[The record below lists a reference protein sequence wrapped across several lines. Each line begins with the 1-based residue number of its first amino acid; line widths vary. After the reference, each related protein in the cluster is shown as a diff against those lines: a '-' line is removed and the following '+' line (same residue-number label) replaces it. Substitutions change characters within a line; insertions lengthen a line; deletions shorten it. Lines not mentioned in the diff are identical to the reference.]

1 MSAYDKTSIQ
11 INRCKRI
18 LELVDTYV
26 DCPTQDYRTALRKAL
41 MEEFEAPAI
50 APPVAAGS
58 VDTPVFQELMRWFRT
73 ACFDPYSNVETKA
86 VHQTRAAIVAHI
98 DAWGAQQREAGLH
111 EGALVSLNNYDAACD
126 EYRKQIAT
134 LTGRAEKAEAEQD
147 TLKESLRLVNEDHGL
162 WMARTHAAE
171 DARDDA
177 LDRIKKL
184 EERVEKLDTLHG
196 ASTA

>member
-1 MSAYDKTSIQ
+1 MSAANLNVGHGYVNPRPDGAKA
-11 INRCKRI
+11 RCGGPGACK
-18 LELVDTYV
+18 V
-26 DCPTQDYRTALRKAL
+26 CQDEKS
-41 MEEFEAPAI
+41 PAI

-58 VDTPVFQELMRWFRT
+58 VDTAEFQKLMHWFRT

-86 VHQTRAAIVAHI
+86 VDQTRAVIITHLN
-98 DAWGAQQREAGLH
+98 DWGAQQREAGKH
-111 EGALVSLNNYDAACD
+111 EGALSSLKNYDAACD
-126 EYRKQIAT
+126 EYRKQIAA
-134 LTGRAEKAEAEQD
+134 LTGRAEKAESEQD

-162 WMARTHAAE
+162 WIARTHAAE

-177 LDRIKKL
+177 RARIKEL

>member
-50 APPVAAGS
+50 TPSVAAGS
-58 VDTPVFQELMRWFRT
+58 VNTDGMQRYTLDAGDMMEYATGNYVLH
-73 ACFDPYSNVETKA
+73 AD
-86 VHQTRAAIVAHI
+86 AI
-98 DAWGAQQREAGLH
+98 AWGAQQREAGY
-111 EGALVSLNNYDAACD
+111 ARKISDAGQDRAAGLLCI
-126 EYRKQIAT
+126 ERE
-134 LTGRAEKAEAEQD
+134 RAEKAEAERD
-147 TLKESLRLVNEDHGL
+147 TLKESLRLVNVDHGL
-162 WMARTHAAE
+162 WMTRTHAAE

-177 LDRIKKL
+177 LARVKKL
-184 EERVEKLDTLHG
+184 EEEMNR
-196 ASTA
+196 TAAGDAYFDLLPNQIVTK